1 MDQEISHQQREG
13 LIRELYETEKKY
25 LETIEIVLDNYI
37 LPMRKN
43 SKSTSFNFLGLKKVP
58 CTERE
63 MRWLFG
69 NFEDIQQLHIDI
81 LASLD
86 ER

>member
-1 MDQEISHQQREG
+1 VDQEILHQQREG
-13 LIRELYETEKKY
+13 LIRELYDTEKKY
-25 LETIEIVLDNYI
+25 LDTLEIVINNYI

-43 SKSTSFNFLGLKKVP
+43 SKSSSFNFLGLKKMP

-69 NFEDIQQLHIDI
+69 NIEDIQKVHVENL
-81 LASLD
+81 LSLD